1 MNNSR
6 KLSRESIK
14 LFKLKLIRTNIYLIP
29 TSYNSVNH
37 FPQNFLTL
45 SVGLILDS
53 LK

>member
-14 LFKLKLIRTNIYLIP
+14 LFNLKLIRTNIYLIP

-37 FPQNFLTL
+37 FLPHVYYLYKSMNIF
-45 SVGLILDS
+45 
-53 LK
+53 